1 VVGRVTEA
9 TSEPDSGDRETANA
23 LTAVEALPILLVD
36 DIPENRRTLEAVL
49 APLGIPLRSAASGE
63 DALRMLL
70 EQDFALI
77 LLDVRMPGLDGL
89 GTARIIKQ
97 RERTRETPI
106 VFMTAARDEVR
117 DIVRGYGVGAVD
129 YVLKPFDA
137 ELLRSKV
144 AVFAELEANRRA
156 LKRSEALLRGA
167 FEAAPVG
174 KTVLDH
180 NRAIVRANP
189 AFARLVDREPLELQG
204 VALVDLCHPED
215 RQALEEIFED
225 VSRRDERTALDAAV
239 DIRLVSRSGSDV
251 WVGMVAS
258 AIERID
264 FADRLLLAQWVDLSV
279 RRRAERARA
288 DLLVEQ
294 AARAQ
299 AEALNERLGKL
310 QELSAAIES
319 LSLEELLGEL
329 AIRLTRLM
337 EAEAAEAEVVE
348 GPGAPLRFRA
358 RAGHPDAVISDAPLE
373 PAYQEPVRIDRR
385 QIGSLRIGRMAG
397 REPNPAERSLLRDA
411 ADRASLGIRRALL
424 HEEEHHTAVAL
435 QRGLLPKELPEL
447 EGTEL
452 AVHYQAA
459 GIGAEVGGDWY
470 DAFVLPGH
478 RLGIVIGDV
487 AGRSIPAAS
496 VMGQLRTVARAFA
509 LAAGGS
515 QDPGPVLDQLASYRR
530 AAEEREMFTVV
541 YAILD
546 PRGGRVQWANA
557 GHPPPLLRTAGGE
570 TRYLDGGGG
579 VMAVD
584 TVTYAT
590 FEAPMSAGD
599 TLVLYTDGLVE
610 RRQETLDAGLDRLA
624 RAVISGPAE
633 PVQLCQHVLSRLLPV
648 ERLDDDVTALMARVT
663 SRG

>member
-1 VVGRVTEA
+1 VPDAEA
-9 TSEPDSGDRETANA
+9 ASA

-36 DIPENRRTLEAVL
+36 DIPENRRTLGAVL
-49 APLGIPLRSAASGE
+49 APLGVPLRSAASGE
-63 DALRMLL
+63 EALRMVL

-89 GTARIIKQ
+89 ETARIIKQ

-106 VFMTAARDEVR
+106 VFMTAARDEIQ
-117 DIVRGYGVGAVD
+117 DILRGYGVGAVD

-144 AVFAELEANRRA
+144 AVFAELEASRRA

-189 AFARLVDREPLELQG
+189 AFARLVDREPRELQG
-204 VALVDLCHPED
+204 VALADLCHPDD
-215 RQALEEIFED
+215 RRALEEVFED
-225 VSRRDERTALDAAV
+225 VSRRHDIHAADAAV
-239 DIRLVSRSGSDV
+239 DIRLLSRSGTDV

-258 AIERID
+258 AIEPID

-279 RRRAERARA
+279 RRRAEQARA

-329 AIRLTRLM
+329 AIRLTLLM
-337 EAEAAEAEVVE
+337 EAEAAEVEVVE

-373 PAYQEPVRIDRR
+373 PAYREPVRIDRR
-385 QIGSLRIGRMAG
+385 QIGWLRIGRMAG
-397 REPNPAERSLLRDA
+397 REASAAERSLLRDA

-424 HEEEHHTAVAL
+424 HEEEHRTAVEL

-447 EGTEL
+447 ESIEL

-470 DAFVLPGH
+470 DAFVLPGE

-509 LAAGGS
+509 LAAGGT
-515 QDPGPVLDQLASYRR
+515 QEPGPVLDQLASYRR
-530 AAEEREMFTVV
+530 AAEESEMFTVV

-546 PRGGRVQWANA
+546 PLNGCVRWANA
-557 GHPPPLLRTAGGE
+557 GHPPPLLRTADGE
-570 TRYLDGGGG
+570 ARYLDGGGG

-584 TVTYAT
+584 RVTYET
-590 FEAPMSAGD
+590 FEAPMGSRD
-599 TLVLYTDGLVE
+599 MLVLYTDGLVE
-610 RRQETLDAGLDRLA
+610 RRQETLDAGLERLA
-624 RAVISGPAE
+624 RAVVSGPAE
-633 PVQLCQHVLSRLLPV
+633 PVQLCQHVLSCLLPAK
-648 ERLDDDVTALMARVT
+648 RLDDDVTALMAKLT
-663 SRG
+663 SGG

>member
-1 VVGRVTEA
+1 VPDAEA
-9 TSEPDSGDRETANA
+9 ASA

-36 DIPENRRTLEAVL
+36 DIPENRRTLGAVL
-49 APLGIPLRSAASGE
+49 APLGVPLRSAASGE
-63 DALRMLL
+63 EALRMVL

-89 GTARIIKQ
+89 ETARIIKQ

-106 VFMTAARDEVR
+106 VFMTAARDEIQ
-117 DIVRGYGVGAVD
+117 DILRGYGVGAVD

-144 AVFAELEANRRA
+144 AVFAELEASRRA

-189 AFARLVDREPLELQG
+189 AFARLVDREPRELQG
-204 VALVDLCHPED
+204 ATLADLCHPDD
-215 RQALEEIFED
+215 RRALEEVFED
-225 VSRRDERTALDAAV
+225 VSRRHDIHAADAAV
-239 DIRLVSRSGSDV
+239 DIRLLSRSGTDV

-258 AIERID
+258 AIEPID

-279 RRRAERARA
+279 RRRAEQARA

-337 EAEAAEAEVVE
+337 EAEAAEVEVVE

-373 PAYQEPVRIDRR
+373 PAYREPVRIDRR
-385 QIGSLRIGRMAG
+385 QIGWLRIGRMAG
-397 REPNPAERSLLRDA
+397 REASAAERSLLRDA

-424 HEEEHHTAVAL
+424 HEEEHRTAVEL

-447 EGTEL
+447 ESIEL

-470 DAFVLPGH
+470 DAFVLPGE

-509 LAAGGS
+509 LAAGGT
-515 QDPGPVLDQLASYRR
+515 QEPGPVLDQLASYRR
-530 AAEEREMFTVV
+530 AAEESEMFTVV

-546 PRGGRVQWANA
+546 PLNGCVRWANA
-557 GHPPPLLRTAGGE
+557 GHPPPLLRTADGE
-570 TRYLDGGGG
+570 ARYLDGGGG

-584 TVTYAT
+584 RVTYET
-590 FEAPMSAGD
+590 FEAPMGSRD
-599 TLVLYTDGLVE
+599 MLVLYTDGLVE
-610 RRQETLDAGLDRLA
+610 RRQETLDAGLERLA
-624 RAVISGPAE
+624 RAVVSGPAE
-633 PVQLCQHVLSRLLPV
+633 PVQLCQHVLSCLLPAK
-648 ERLDDDVTALMARVT
+648 RLDDDVTALMAKLT
-663 SRG
+663 SGG